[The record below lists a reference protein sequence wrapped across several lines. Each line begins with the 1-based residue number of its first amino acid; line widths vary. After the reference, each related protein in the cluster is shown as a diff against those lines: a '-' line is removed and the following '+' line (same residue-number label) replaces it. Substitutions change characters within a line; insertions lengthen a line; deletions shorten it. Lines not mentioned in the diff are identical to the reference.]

1 MTKPLRL
8 AAATALVSLLFFSCK
23 KEDAT
28 SAPSNAQADGPVL
41 FNLLPPEKTG
51 VTFVN
56 QLDEG
61 PNTNILMYEYFYNG
75 GGVATGDFNND
86 GWLDLYFTSNMGDC
100 KLYLN
105 EGKGGLTFRDAT
117 GMSGASGRP
126 GPWKTGVNV
135 VDINGDGKLDIYLC
149 YSGALPDEKRK
160 NQLFINTTPTPP
172 SGGRGAG
179 ATFQERAAE
188 FGLDSPGH
196 SNQSYFLDYD
206 RDGDLDML
214 LLQHNPKNLPMLNE
228 AQTAAQLKASSPA
241 MGLRLFR
248 QDNGKFSDVTEKT
261 GLNCSELSYGLGLA
275 ISDLNAD
282 GWPDFY
288 VSNDYNVPD
297 YLYLNNQN
305 GTFLNALSDGINHT
319 SQFSM
324 GNDVADLNHDGLP
337 DLITLDML
345 PEDNARQKLLLAPD
359 NYGKFDLNVRSGF
372 YYQFMRNMLQLNNGD
387 GTFSE
392 VGQLAGISN
401 TDWSWSALAAD
412 YDNDGQRDL
421 YITNGYHRDYT
432 NLDFIAYMD
441 DFVQK
446 KGRLQRE
453 DVLEIIKNMPAS
465 NVTNYLFRGNGELHF
480 DNITNACGMGQPSN
494 SNGAVY
500 ADLDKD
506 GDLDLIVNNIN
517 KPAFIYENIVDKKA
531 GNHLQLTLKGE
542 GMNTQGI
549 GAKVSV
555 FADKKQFFAEQNPA
569 RGYLSAVSPILQ
581 FGLGNLSA
589 IDSLIIT
596 WPSGKQEKQ
605 TDITINSNLILEER
619 NAQLAKPIKAK
630 YTPLFT
636 PIKSPIDYTNPP
648 TASRDFDR
656 QKLLIG
662 ELSTH
667 GPCMAKGDLNGDGLE
682 DIFIGGAAGQAASVY
697 FQGKNGQFT
706 KANIPA
712 FEADKASEDADAAL
726 FDADGDGDLDI
737 YVASGGYH
745 QFQPDDAALQDR
757 LYLNDGK
764 SVFTKNTN
772 ALPKMTASKGC
783 VAVGDVNG
791 DGHPDLFVGGWVV
804 PGRYPEAPASYL
816 LVNDGKG
823 NFTDQTKALA
833 PELAQPGMVCDAAWV
848 DLNQDGKQDLVTVG
862 EWMPMA
868 AYLNEGGKLRPATEQ
883 VFGKAYNGLWS
894 CIEVADLNKDGRPD
908 FIVGNLGTNTQIKA
922 TDSEPAELYYAD
934 FDENGAVDPI
944 LCTYIQGKS
953 YPYLTRDELVQQ
965 LPKFKK
971 RFTDFKRYA
980 GVSTEELFS
989 EGELK
994 KANRLTV
1001 NYLETMLF
1009 LSDIN
1014 GKYRLGQLPVQAQF
1028 APVHCIAVVDAD
1040 KDGQEDLLLLG
1051 NDRHLKLR
1059 LGMADA
1065 NHGVLLRG
1073 DGKGQFRYLP
1083 QAQSGLQVRA
1093 DVRCV
1098 AQLGNVVFMGVNG
1111 QNMQAFRFDTNKS
1124 R

>member
-1 MTKPLRL
+1 MKRYCTTAAL
-8 AAATALVSLLFFSCK
+8 ATMFSLLFLGCK
-23 KEDAT
+23 KEEQT
-28 SAPSNAQADGPVL
+28 PSPASSQADGPVL

-51 VTFVN
+51 VDFVN

-75 GGVATGDFNND
+75 GGVATGDFNKD

-105 EGKGGLTFRDAT
+105 EGKGGLSFRDAT
-117 GMSGASGRP
+117 GASGAGGRP

-149 YSGALPDEKRK
+149 YSGNLPDEKKR
-160 NQLFINTTPTPP
+160 NQLFINSTMEG
-172 SGGRGAG
+172 SRG

-228 AQTAAQLKASSPA
+228 AQTTAQLMASSPT
-241 MGLRLFR
+241 MGLRLFK
-248 QDNGKFSDVTEKT
+248 QDRGKFADVTEKS

-275 ISDLNAD
+275 ISDFNAD

-297 YLYLNNQN
+297 YLYMNNGD
-305 GTFLNALSDGINHT
+305 GTFSNELRSAINHT

-324 GNDVADLNHDGLP
+324 GSDVADLNHDGLP

-372 YYQFMRNMLQLNNGD
+372 YHQFMRNMLQLNNGD

-421 YITNGYHRDYT
+421 YITNGYNRDYT

-480 DNITNACGMGQPSN
+480 DNITTACGMGQPSN

-506 GDLDLIVNNIN
+506 GDLDLIVNNVN

-531 GNHLQLTLKGE
+531 GNYLQITLKGE
-542 GMNTQGI
+542 GMNTQGL
-549 GAKVSV
+549 GAKVAV
-555 FADKKQFFAEQNPA
+555 FAGGKQFFAEQNPA
-569 RGYLSAVSPILQ
+569 RGYLSAVSPMLHI
-581 FGLGNLSA
+581 GLGKTAN
-589 IDSLIIT
+589 IDSLIIN
-596 WPSGKQEKQ
+596 WPTGKQEKR
-605 TDITINSNLILEER
+605 TGIAINSNLILEEK

-630 YTPLFT
+630 YAPIFT

-662 ELSTH
+662 ELSTQ
-667 GPCMAKGDLNGDGLE
+667 GPCMAKGDLNGDGTE
-682 DIFIGGAAGQAASVY
+682 DLFIGGAAGQAASVF
-697 FQGKNGQFT
+697 FQGKNGQFS
-706 KANIPA
+706 KANAPV

-726 FDADGDGDLDI
+726 FDADGDGDLDL

-764 SVFTKNTN
+764 GSFSKSPN
-772 ALPKMTASKGC
+772 ALPKATASKGC
-783 VAVGDVNG
+783 VAVGDLNG
-791 DGHPDLFVGGWVV
+791 DGHPDLFVGGRVV

-823 NFTDQTKALA
+823 VFAEQTKALA
-833 PELAQPGMVCDAAWV
+833 PDLVQAGMVCDAVWA

-862 EWMPMA
+862 EWMPVA

-883 VFGKAYNGLWS
+883 VFGKAYNGMWN

-908 FIVGNLGTNTQIKA
+908 FIVGNLGSNTQIKA
-922 TDSEPAELYYAD
+922 SDAEPAELFHAD

-944 LCTYIQGKS
+944 LCTYVQGKS

-971 RFTDFKRYA
+971 RFTDFKSYA
-980 GVSTEELFS
+980 TVTTTDLFA

-994 KANRLTV
+994 KAKQLTA
-1001 NYLETMLF
+1001 NYLETTLL
-1009 LSDIN
+1009 LSGAD
-1014 GKYRLGQLPVQAQF
+1014 GKYKLGQLPVQAQF
-1028 APVHCIAVVDAD
+1028 APVHCIAVLDAD
-1040 KDGQEDLLLLG
+1040 GDGHDDLLLLG

-1065 NHGVLLRG
+1065 NHGVLLQG
-1073 DGKGQFRYLP
+1073 DGKGQFRYVP
-1083 QAQSGLQVRA
+1083 QPQSGLQVRG

-1098 AQLGNVVFMGVNG
+1098 AVIENNILLGINGGALVAYQLM
-1111 QNMQAFRFDTNKS
+1111 KH
-1124 R
+1124 